1 MSQEN
6 VELVR
11 RAYEAWNRGDLETA
25 FEFLDLDVEVSVPPD
40 LPEAGT
46 YRGRGEVRHWVAEQ
60 LLPTLE
66 EVRAEPEK
74 FFDAGDQV
82 VVFVRYFG
90 RGKAS
95 GIEVRGAVLDAHVW
109 TLRDGKVQKLQMY
122 EGTEKAL
129 EAVGLSE
136 QDARADS

>member
-1 MSQEN
+1 MSRKN
-6 VELVR
+6 VDLVR
-11 RAYEAWNRGDLETA
+11 QAYLAWNRGDLETA
-25 FEFLDLDVEVSVPPD
+25 FEFLDPEVEVSVPPE

-46 YRGRGEVRHWVAEQ
+46 YRGRAEIRRFVEREVLQA
-60 LLPTLE
+60 LE
-66 EVRAEPEK
+66 EARAEPEQ

-82 VVFVRYFG
+82 AVFVRYFG

-95 GIEVRGAVLDAHVW
+95 GIEVRGAVVDAHVW

-122 EGTEKAL
+122 QGTEKAL

-136 QDARADS
+136 

>member
-6 VELVR
+6 LEIVR
-11 RAYEAWNRGDLETA
+11 RAYDAWNKGDLETA
-25 FEFLDLDVEVSVPPD
+25 FEFLDPDVEVSVPPD
-40 LPEAGT
+40 FPEAGT
-46 YRGRGEVRHWVAEQ
+46 YRRRGEVRHWVAEQ
-60 LLPTLE
+60 LLPFLE
-66 EVRAEPEK
+66 EVRAEPER
-74 FFDAGDQV
+74 FLDAGDQV

-95 GIEVRGAVLDAHVW
+95 GIEVRGAVVDAHVW

-122 EGTEKAL
+122 QGTEEAL

-136 QDARADS
+136 QDAHADS